1 MLHVDVNNTAL
12 DLATNVAT
20 VAVSPLSSAC
30 APATHAQQADG
41 HIDIQQI
48 IIERRHRQD
57 ENLFCKE
64 KTINFDDIF
73 DRKQSD
79 LSSNQPSPDQP
90 DIPDIGSDT

>member
-1 MLHVDVNNTAL
+1 MLHVDVSNSAL

-20 VAVSPLSSAC
+20 VAVSPLSSTA
-30 APATHAQQADG
+30 HAQPVDG

-48 IIERRHRQD
+48 IIERRNRQD

-64 KTINFDDIF
+64 KIINFDDIF